1 MATDKIVLA
10 SGETV
15 RNFKT
20 RLHCIELYQDNEK
33 HQGILEGIRKSYQ
46 YLAILHDADLTDD
59 GKPKKPHY
67 HVMLQF
73 RSAKW
78 ASALADELGLE
89 ANLICGCAGKTQPVQ
104 TFDGMARYFLHL
116 DHPDKTP
123 YEFEMLEG
131 NLVDKAEGACI
142 GKETESER
150 VLRLLDLLEKQ
161 KRILTM
167 KEFVKLVCQAGLYSD
182 CRRAGYLMKTMLDEH
197 NVEVQMCADGY

>member
-1 MATDKIVLA
+1 MPKDRITLE
-10 SGETV
+10 SGKTV

-20 RLHCIELYQDNEK
+20 RLHCIDLYQDNEK
-33 HQGILEGIRKSYQ
+33 HMAILEGIRKSYQ
-46 YLAILHDADLTDD
+46 YLAILHDADLTED
-59 GKPKKPHY
+59 GRPKKPHY
-67 HVMLQF
+67 HVLLQF

-78 ASALADELGLE
+78 ASALSEELGLE
-89 ANLICGCAGKTQPVQ
+89 ANLILGCPDDTQPVQ

-116 DHPDKTP
+116 DHPDKTL
-123 YEFEMLEG
+123 YEFDKLEG
-131 NLVDKAEGACI
+131 TLVDKAEGACI

-150 VLRLLDLLEKQ
+150 VLRLLELLERQ

-167 KEFVKLVCQAGLYSD
+167 REFVKLVCQAGLYSD

>member
-1 MATDKIVLA
+1 MADTITLK
-10 SGETV
+10 SGATV
-15 RNFKT
+15 RNFKS
-20 RLHCIELYQDNEK
+20 RLHCIELYPDNPE
-33 HQGILEGIRKSYQ
+33 HPAIMEGIRKSYQ
-46 YLAILHDADLTDD
+46 YLAIMHDADLTDD

-89 ANLICGCAGKTQPVQ
+89 ANLILGCPENTQPVQ

-123 YEFEMLEG
+123 YEFEALEG
-131 NLVDKAEGACI
+131 NLKDRAEGSCV
-142 GKETESER
+142 GKESESER

-161 KRILTM
+161 NRVLTM